1 MKKKYQPETLQIL
14 ILMSAYFAEKGGHNE
29 KWRERRKEKDFD
41 YDDEDTFP
49 EEEEEEEE
57 KEEEKEE
64 QQFSYANSARIHS
77 TTTTTTSRTTR
88 ERGGRATP
96 SLTSS
101 RYSHHHHHS
110 DSFPRVREIL
120 WDASPEKT
128 ETTVVW
134 SSDVG
139 PTIFQF
145 SEEEGGGRN
154 LAQRIIEKSKSS
166 SAYLYARYDSGSS
179 SSSNNSSGIVT
190 ISSSSSKKS
199 NGSRSNY
206 SCERRVPLDASFR
219 RSKRGS
225 QERKRYGRIAS
236 QFAWGSSFTSVR
248 QSFHAKCDAMPSI
261 GNEEEEEMDKDEDQ
275 DEPWSPLD
283 MWPMRIG
290 AVVEQ
295 FDDVKSEQNSLS
307 WKVHLTVAF
316 EMPSCAFRFA
326 PIRPLRVSREFS
338 TSSRVISALFDDDDD
353 DYRNGNRNSI
363 KKSSSYLS
371 STTTDATTG
380 FLTLD
385 RARRLCFLKTNSSR
399 VYNSETP
406 LVGVRVHRC
415 DDDARGSD
423 AFLRS
428 SEVWAACLRYAS
440 NSVLR
445 KVSQNGSFLVCIVN
459 GKRKVGGCQGKNAF
473 AAAPQLECYDC
484 IATQGKEPFVPH
496 QIDVTLNTNADDL
509 NSADAFVLGVVK
521 EIDRTSIAF
530 KFDRNNDNKV
540 GKEDTEEEGKEEEEN
555 DIAAADDD
563 DDGAEIDDII
573 GYKNFSGKTFQHPS
587 EREHRDGKTTTRKL
601 SEAEKEVASLEAL
614 LQNRHRRDD
623 FNGSPFRATSVST
636 RNFTPRSLAAELVKR
651 AEHSFANNRRGK
663 KIPLRE
669 DARGR
674 HRSSSI
680 NADKV
685 LRERL
690 RLVQFVVEDQLE
702 SGGVAREGGG
712 NSEEL
717 VSIRFDNNR
726 SENEHHRD
734 DDHND
739 NNEYNDNDDDDDS
752 DDADAHI
759 LLKYTTSS

>member
-1 MKKKYQPETLQIL
+1 M
-14 ILMSAYFAEKGGHNE
+14 
-29 KWRERRKEKDFD
+29 
-41 YDDEDTFP
+41 
-49 EEEEEEEE
+49 
-57 KEEEKEE
+57 
-64 QQFSYANSARIHS
+64 S
-77 TTTTTTSRTTR
+77 TTTRT
-88 ERGGRATP
+88 
-96 SLTSS
+96 
-101 RYSHHHHHS
+101 
-110 DSFPRVREIL
+110 
-120 WDASPEKT
+120 K
-128 ETTVVW
+128 
-134 SSDVG
+134 
-139 PTIFQF
+139 
-145 SEEEGGGRN
+145 
-154 LAQRIIEKSKSS
+154 
-166 SAYLYARYDSGSS
+166 
-179 SSSNNSSGIVT
+179 
-190 ISSSSSKKS
+190 
-199 NGSRSNY
+199 
-206 SCERRVPLDASFR
+206 
-219 RSKRGS
+219 
-225 QERKRYGRIAS
+225 
-236 QFAWGSSFTSVR
+236 
-248 QSFHAKCDAMPSI
+248 M
-261 GNEEEEEMDKDEDQ
+261 
-275 DEPWSPLD
+275 
-283 MWPMRIG
+283 
-290 AVVEQ
+290 
-295 FDDVKSEQNSLS
+295 
-307 WKVHLTVAF
+307 
-316 EMPSCAFRFA
+316 
-326 PIRPLRVSREFS
+326 
-338 TSSRVISALFDDDDD
+338 
-353 DYRNGNRNSI
+353 
-363 KKSSSYLS
+363 
-371 STTTDATTG
+371 TTG

-406 LVGVRVHRC
+406 LVGVWVHRC

-428 SEVWAACLRYAS
+428 SEVWATCLRYAS

-555 DIAAADDD
+555 DIADDDD

-587 EREHRDGKTTTRKL
+587 ERQRRDGKTTTRKL
-601 SEAEKEVASLEAL
+601 TEAEKEVASLEAL
-614 LQNRHRRDD
+614 LQNRHRHDD

-636 RNFTPRSLAAELVKR
+636 RNFTPRSLAADLVKR
-651 AEHSFANNRRGK
+651 AERSFANNRRGK

-685 LRERL
+685 LSERL
-690 RLVQFVVEDQLE
+690 RLVQFVVKDQLE

-734 DDHND
+734 DDYND
-739 NNEYNDNDDDDDS
+739 NNEYNDNDNNDDDDS

-759 LLKYTTSS
+759 LRKYTTSSVW

>member
-1 MKKKYQPETLQIL
+1 
-14 ILMSAYFAEKGGHNE
+14 MSAYFAEKGGHNE
-29 KWRERRKEKDFD
+29 KWRGRRKEKEFD
-41 YDDEDTFP
+41 YDEDTFP
-49 EEEEEEEE
+49 EEEEEEN
-57 KEEEKEE
+57 EEEKEE
-64 QQFSYANSARIHS
+64 RQHSYADSARIHS
-77 TTTTTTSRTTR
+77 TTTTTTTTRTTR

-101 RYSHHHHHS
+101 RYSHHHHHHHHHS

-139 PTIFQF
+139 PTMLQF
-145 SEEEGGGRN
+145 LEEGGRRN
-154 LAQRIIEKSKSS
+154 LAQRIIEKSQSS
-166 SAYLYARYDSGSS
+166 SAYLYARYDSGSNS
-179 SSSNNSSGIVT
+179 NSNNSSGIVT

-199 NGSRSNY
+199 NESRRNY
-206 SCERRVPLDASFR
+206 SCERRVPLDASFL

-225 QERKRYGRIAS
+225 QEGKRCGRIAS
-236 QFAWGSSFTSVR
+236 QFAWGSTFTSVR

-261 GNEEEEEMDKDEDQ
+261 GNEEEEEEEMDNDEDQ
-275 DEPWSPLD
+275 DEPWTPLD

-353 DYRNGNRNSI
+353 YRNGNRNST
-363 KKSSSYLS
+363 KKGSSSLS
-371 STTTDATTG
+371 STKTDVTTG

-406 LVGVRVHRC
+406 LVGVWVHRC

-459 GKRKVGGCQGKNAF
+459 GRRKVGGCEGKNAF
-473 AAAPQLECYDC
+473 TAAPQLECYDC

-530 KFDRNNDNKV
+530 KFDRSNDNKT
-540 GKEDTEEEGKEEEEN
+540 GKEDREEEGKEEEEEEEEEN
-555 DIAAADDD
+555 DIDD
-563 DDGAEIDDII
+563 DDGDGHEIDDII
-573 GYKNFSGKTFQHPS
+573 GYKNLSGKTFQ
-587 EREHRDGKTTTRKL
+587 HRDGKTTTRKL
-601 SEAEKEVASLEAL
+601 TEAEKEVAFLEAL

-623 FNGSPFRATSVST
+623 FNGSPFRATSLST
-636 RNFTPRSLAAELVKR
+636 RNFTPRSLAADLVKR
-651 AEHSFANNRRGK
+651 AERSFANNRRGK

-669 DARGR
+669 DAKGR

-685 LRERL
+685 LHERL
-690 RLVQFVVEDQLE
+690 RLVQFVVEDQLK
-702 SGGVAREGGG
+702 SGGVARGGGG

-734 DDHND
+734 D
-739 NNEYNDNDDDDDS
+739 NDDDDDDN

-759 LLKYTTSS
+759 LRKYTTSSVW